1 MIPFTPIRDSAP
13 CASARTRPAA
23 VAKRSARRVLVVLG
37 AVVALG
43 ACDGDELIDPP
54 FRDAVKPRVTVA
66 KGTNQTDTTLVMS
79 VNATDNV
86 GLKTIRV
93 LFSGGVA
100 ASYDTTFTSSIQSAS
115 LALTVRVPSSA
126 PLGST
131 VNIQAVAIDGATNTS
146 DTARLVMTVGN
157 LEPPQAVITSPAA
170 GSPVVSGKALVLSLS
185 ARARYKVRTLGYQI
199 SGAYVTRDS
208 VLYGA
213 PLRDSI
219 SLLDTLTIPDTVR
232 GSVITVTPFIV
243 DSLNQR
249 VLGSGVSY
257 AVQNA
262 TNANTIPVVRA
273 GVTSRLEISDTIF
286 VEATDPVGISSLGY
300 EVRSITGQLIAADS
314 VSSTGAFSTLVR
326 TFQTR
331 LPVTSF
337 PTSVTV
343 TGFARNANG
352 RRDVARY
359 ASGAVRLDTVAVVA
373 GYTKPLPNGGKIADA
388 LYFPRNDRL
397 YLTNIERN
405 QLEVYNLADSSFRQ
419 AINVG
424 SRPWGISAWPRNR
437 DGLMGD
443 TLLIANSGG
452 TNISYVNLNAGATG
466 REVFRYHLPNIVAY
480 SITTVK
486 SSTTDQP
493 ITQRTIY
500 DFSDRPQFL
509 ASTCTGG
516 SSAGSPCQDVIVV
529 YSTTPTP
536 GQSSGFANQG
546 TMRWENLTKRS
557 SHFFFEQA
565 MGQTAGRSDTLE
577 IERFAAAGF
586 GSDSVLLPARQT
598 VVTPNGNFNYSVVVR
613 LDQLAFR
620 DTTYVRNSGD
630 FRRAVVG
637 EGGPVL
643 GSRAMTYDA
652 TMGFDFS
659 TPLPVID
666 RGLSRPLDVTDFIA
680 NSFARVQGV
689 GINFDGELSAV
700 KGDSTYI
707 FDRTLRLQGILQSKS
722 SGGGLDFHPMNKGF
736 NSTPLNTRLSFV
748 ASSEPVIDI
757 FDTYCYQKVASVPIR
772 DPIIGPVR
780 ASIRPNG
787 QIVLIGAT
795 VRGVTLVAL
804 PDTFTTT
811 CN

>member
-1 MIPFTPIRDSAP
+1 MIPFTPIRTSV
-13 CASARTRPAA
+13 RTRPTAA
-23 VAKRSARRVLVVLG
+23 RATASRRVLVALG
-37 AVVALG
+37 AALALG

-66 KGTNQTDTTLVMS
+66 KGLSQSDTTLVMS

-86 GLKTIRV
+86 GLKTIKV
-93 LFSGGVA
+93 LIGGGVA
-100 ASYDTTFTSSIQSAS
+100 ASYDTTFTSSIQTAN

-131 VNIQAVAIDGATNTS
+131 VTIQAIAIDGAKNTS
-146 DTARLVMTVGN
+146 DTASLLMTVGN
-157 LEPPQAVITSPAA
+157 LEPPSTVITSPAA

-185 ARARYKVRTLGYQI
+185 ARARYKVKTLGYQI
-199 SGAYVTRDS
+199 TGAYNTRDS
-208 VLYGA
+208 VQYGA
-213 PLRDSI
+213 PLRDSVAV
-219 SLLDTLTIPDTVR
+219 LDTLTIPDSVR
-232 GSVITVTPFIV
+232 GAVITVTPFIV

-249 VLGSGVSY
+249 VLGNGVSY
-257 AVQNA
+257 SVQNA
-262 TNANTIPVVRA
+262 SNANTIPVVRA
-273 GVTSRLEISDTIF
+273 GVTARLEVSDTIF

-300 EVRSITGQLIAADS
+300 EVRTMAGQLIKADS

-331 LPVTSF
+331 LPVNTF
-337 PTSVTV
+337 PTRVTV
-343 TGFARNANG
+343 TGFARNSNG
-352 RRDVARY
+352 RRDVVRF
-359 ASGAVRLDTVAVVA
+359 ASGAIRLDTVDVVA
-373 GYTKPLPNGGKIADA
+373 GYTRPLPNGGEVADA
-388 LYFPRNDRL
+388 IYFPRRDRL

-424 SRPWGISAWPRNR
+424 SRPWGIAAWPRNR
-437 DGLMGD
+437 DGIMAD
-443 TLLIANSGG
+443 TLVVANSGG
-452 TNISYVNLNAGATG
+452 TNLSYVDLNAGTTG

-486 SSTTDQP
+486 SELTDEN

-500 DFSDRPQFL
+500 DFSDRPQFI
-509 ASTCTGG
+509 ATTCTGG
-516 SSAGSPCQDVIVV
+516 LVAGAPCQDVIVM

-536 GQSSGFANQG
+536 GQSLPFANRG
-546 TMRWENLTKRS
+546 TLRWENVTKRS

-565 MGQTAGRSDTLE
+565 MGQTAGRADTLE

-586 GSDSVLLPARQT
+586 GSDSLLLPARQT
-598 VVTPNGNFNYSVVVR
+598 IVTPNGNFNYSIVVR

-620 DTTYVRNSGD
+620 DTTFVRGSGN
-630 FRRAVVG
+630 FRRAVGG

-643 GSRAMTYDA
+643 GSRAIMYDA
-652 TMGFDFS
+652 TMGFDQS

-680 NSFARVQGV
+680 NTFSRVQGV
-689 GINFDGELSAV
+689 GINFDGELAAV

-707 FDRTLRLQGILQSKS
+707 FDRTLRLQGILQSRS
-722 SGGGLDFHPMNKGF
+722 SGGGLDFHPQNRGL
-736 NSTPLNTRLSFV
+736 NSTPLNTRLAFV
-748 ASSEPVIDI
+748 ASSQPVIDI
-757 FDTYCYQKVASVPIR
+757 FDTYCYQKIASVPIR

-780 ASIRPNG
+780 ASIRPDG
-787 QIVLIGAT
+787 QIVLVAAT
-795 VRGVTLVAL
+795 IRGVTLVAL

-811 CN
+811 CQ

>member
-1 MIPFTPIRDSAP
+1 MIPFTPIRAT
-13 CASARTRPAA
+13 ARTRPAA
-23 VAKRSARRVLVVLG
+23 TSGRVLVVLG
-37 AVVALG
+37 AVAALG
-43 ACDGDELIDPP
+43 ACNGDAVIDPP
-54 FRDAVKPRVTVA
+54 FRDTVKPAVALA
-66 KGTNQTDTTLVMS
+66 KGTAQSDTTLVLS
-79 VNATDNV
+79 VNATDNI
-86 GLKTIRV
+86 GLKTIKV
-93 LFSGGVA
+93 TLSGGVA
-100 ASYDTTFTSSIQSAS
+100 AAYDTTFTTSVQAAT
-115 LALTVRVPSSA
+115 LALTIRVPSSA

-131 VNIQAVAIDGATNTS
+131 VNIRAIAMDGAENWS

-157 LEPPQAVITSPAA
+157 LEPPQAVVTSPAA
-170 GSPVVSGKALVLSLS
+170 GSPVVSGKALVLSIS
-185 ARARYKVRTLGYQI
+185 AKARDKVRTLGYQL
-199 SGAYVTRDS
+199 SGAYSARDS

-213 PLRDSI
+213 PLKDSVG
-219 SLLDTLTIPDTVR
+219 LLDTLTIPDTVK
-232 GSVITVTPFIV
+232 GASITVTPFII

-249 VLGSGVSY
+249 VSGTPVSY
-257 AVQNA
+257 AVQSA
-262 TNANTIPVVRA
+262 ANANTIPIVHT
-273 GVTSRLEISDTIF
+273 GVTSRLEVSDTIF
-286 VEATDPVGISSLGY
+286 VEATDPVGISTLGY
-300 EVRSITGQLIAADS
+300 EVRTLTGALITADS
-314 VSSTGAFSTLVR
+314 ISSTGGFSTLVR
-326 TFQTR
+326 TFRTR
-331 LPVTSF
+331 LPVTVF
-337 PTSVTV
+337 PTTVTI

-352 RRDVARY
+352 RRDVERFT
-359 ASGAVRLDTVAVVA
+359 SGATRLDTVAVVA
-373 GYTKPLPNGGKIADA
+373 GYTNPLPNGGQIADA

-405 QLEVYNLADSSFRQ
+405 QLEVFNLADSSFKA

-424 SRPWGISAWPRNR
+424 SRPWGISAWPRSR
-437 DGLMGD
+437 SGDMGD
-443 TLLIANSGG
+443 TLLVANSGG
-452 TNISYVNLNAGATG
+452 TNISYVNLLTGTTG
-466 REVFRYHLPNIVAY
+466 REVFRYALPNIVAY

-486 SSTTDQP
+486 SNTTDEP
-493 ITQRTIY
+493 ITQRTVY
-500 DFSDRPQFL
+500 DFSDRPQFI

-516 SSAGSPCQDVIVV
+516 TVPGSPCQDVIVV

-536 GQSSGFANQG
+536 GQSTPFAKQG
-546 TMRWENLTKRS
+546 TMRWENLTRRT

-565 MGQTAGRSDTLE
+565 MGQSAGRSDTLE

-586 GSDSVLLPARQT
+586 GSDSLLLPARQT
-598 VVTPNGNFNYSVVVR
+598 IVTPSGTFNYSVVVR

-620 DTTYVRNSGD
+620 DTTFVRNSGN
-630 FRRAVVG
+630 FRRVVVG

-652 TMGFDFS
+652 TMGLDQS

-680 NSFARVQGV
+680 NTFSRVQGV

-722 SGGGLDFHPMNKGF
+722 GIGGLDFHP
-736 NSTPLNTRLSFV
+736 LNTGPNSNPLRTRLAFV
-748 ASSEPVIDI
+748 ASSDAVIDI
-757 FDTYCYQKVASVPIR
+757 FDTYCYQKIASIPIR
-772 DPIIGPVR
+772 DPIVGPVR

-811 CN
+811 CQ

>member
-1 MIPFTPIRDSAP
+1 MIPFTPLRTSV
-13 CASARTRPAA
+13 RTRPTTSQAFA
-23 VAKRSARRVLVVLG
+23 SRRVLVALG
-37 AVVALG
+37 AMLALG

-66 KGTNQTDTTLVMS
+66 KGLSQSDTTLVMS

-86 GLKTIRV
+86 GLKTIKV
-93 LFSGGVA
+93 LIGGGVA
-100 ASYDTTFTSSIQSAS
+100 ASYDTTFTSSIQTAT

-131 VNIQAVAIDGATNTS
+131 VTIQAIAIDGAKNTS
-146 DTARLVMTVGN
+146 DTASLLMTVGN
-157 LEPPQAVITSPAA
+157 LEPPSTVITSPAA

-185 ARARYKVRTLGYQI
+185 ARARYKVKTLGYQI
-199 SGAYVTRDS
+199 AGAYNTRDS
-208 VLYGA
+208 VQYGA
-213 PLRDSI
+213 PLRDSV
-219 SLLDTLTIPDTVR
+219 SVLDTLTIPDSVR

-249 VLGSGVSY
+249 VLGTGVSY
-257 AVQNA
+257 SVQNA
-262 TNANTIPVVRA
+262 SNANTIPVVRA
-273 GVTSRLEISDTIF
+273 GVTARLEVSDTIF

-300 EVRSITGQLIAADS
+300 EVRTISGQLVTADS

-331 LPVTSF
+331 LPVTTF
-337 PTSVTV
+337 PTRVTV
-343 TGFARNANG
+343 TGFARNSNG
-352 RRDVARY
+352 RRDVVRY
-359 ASGAVRLDTVAVVA
+359 TSGAVRLDTVDVVA
-373 GYTKPLPNGGKIADA
+373 GYTRPLPNGGEVADA
-388 LYFPRNDRL
+388 IYFPRRDRL

-424 SRPWGISAWPRNR
+424 SRPWGIAAWPRNR
-437 DGLMGD
+437 DGVMAD
-443 TLLIANSGG
+443 TLVVANSGG
-452 TNISYVNLNAGATG
+452 TNLSYVDLNAGTTG

-486 SSTTDQP
+486 SELTDEN

-500 DFSDRPQFL
+500 DFSDRPQFI
-509 ASTCTGG
+509 ATTCTGG
-516 SSAGSPCQDVIVV
+516 LVAGAPCQDVIVM

-536 GQSSGFANQG
+536 GQSLPFANRG
-546 TMRWENLTKRS
+546 TLRWENVTKRS

-565 MGQTAGRSDTLE
+565 MGQTAGRADTLE

-586 GSDSVLLPARQT
+586 GSDSLLLPARQT
-598 VVTPNGNFNYSVVVR
+598 IVTPNGNFNYSIVVR

-620 DTTYVRNSGD
+620 DTTFVRGSGN
-630 FRRAVVG
+630 FRRAVGG

-643 GSRAMTYDA
+643 GSRAIMYDA
-652 TMGFDFS
+652 TMGFDQS

-680 NSFARVQGV
+680 NTFSRVQGV
-689 GINFDGELSAV
+689 GINFDGELAAV

-707 FDRTLRLQGILQSKS
+707 FDRTLRLQGILQSRS
-722 SGGGLDFHPMNKGF
+722 SGGGLDFHPFNRGL
-736 NSTPLNTRLSFV
+736 NSTPLNTRLAFV
-748 ASSEPVIDI
+748 ASSQPVIDI
-757 FDTYCYQKVASVPIR
+757 FDTYCYQKIASVPIR

-780 ASIRPNG
+780 ASIRPDG
-787 QIVLIGAT
+787 QIVLIAAT
-795 VRGVTLVAL
+795 IRGVT
-804 PDTFTTT
+804 
-811 CN
+811 

>member
-1 MIPFTPIRDSAP
+1 MIPFTPIRAT
-13 CASARTRPAA
+13 ARTRPAA
-23 VAKRSARRVLVVLG
+23 VTTGSARRVLVALG

-43 ACDGDELIDPP
+43 ACNGDEVIDPP
-54 FRDAVKPRVTVA
+54 FRDAVKPRVSVV
-66 KGTNQTDTTLVMS
+66 KGNSQSDSALVMS
-79 VNATDNV
+79 VSATDNV

-93 LFSGGVA
+93 LISGGVA
-100 ASYDTTFTSSIQSAS
+100 ASYDTTFTSSVQAAN
-115 LALTVRVPSSA
+115 LALTIKVPSSA

-131 VNIQAVAIDGATNTS
+131 VNIVAIAIDGAKNTS
-146 DTARLVMTVGN
+146 DTARLIMTVGN

-185 ARARYKVRTLGYQI
+185 ARARYKVRTLGYQVA
-199 SGAYVTRDS
+199 GAYTIRDS

-219 SLLDTLTIPDTVR
+219 SLLDTLTIPDSVK
-232 GSVITVTPFIV
+232 GPVITVTPFIV

-249 VLGSGVSY
+249 VLGNAVSY
-257 AVQNA
+257 AVQSA
-262 TNANTIPVVRA
+262 ANANTIPVVRS
-273 GVTSRLEISDTIF
+273 GVTSRMEIKDTIF
-286 VEATDPVGISSLGY
+286 IEASDPVGISSLGY
-300 EVRSITGQLIAADS
+300 EVRSITGQLITADS
-314 VSSTGAFSTLVR
+314 ISSTGAFSTLLR
-326 TFQTR
+326 TFRTR
-331 LPVTSF
+331 LPVTTF
-337 PTSVTV
+337 PTIVTV

-352 RRDVARY
+352 RRDVTRY
-359 ASGAVRLDTVAVVA
+359 ASGALRLDTVAVVA
-373 GYTKPLPNGGKIADA
+373 GFTNPLPNGGKVADA

-405 QLEVYNLADSSFRQ
+405 QLEVFHLADSSFRQ

-424 SRPWGISAWPRNR
+424 SRPWGLSAWPRNR
-437 DGLMGD
+437 DGVMAD
-443 TLLIANSGG
+443 TLLVANSGG
-452 TNISYVNLNAGATG
+452 TNLSYVDLNAGSTG
-466 REVFRYHLPNIVAY
+466 REVFRYHLPNIVVY

-486 SSTTDQP
+486 SATTDQN
-493 ITQRTIY
+493 ITQRTVY
-500 DFSDRPQFL
+500 DFSDRPQFI
-509 ASTCTGG
+509 ATTCTGG
-516 SSAGSPCQDVIVV
+516 TVVGSPCQDVIAV

-536 GQSSGFANQG
+536 GQSTPFASQG
-546 TMRWENLTKRS
+546 TMRWENLTRRT

-586 GSDSVLLPARQT
+586 GSDSLLLPAKQAI
-598 VVTPNGNFNYSVVVR
+598 VTPSGTFNYSIVAR

-620 DTTYVRNSGD
+620 DTTYVRNSGN

-637 EGGPVL
+637 EGGAVL

-652 TMGFDFS
+652 TMGFDL
-659 TPLPVID
+659 TPPLPVID

-680 NSFARVQGV
+680 NTFARVQGV

-707 FDRTLRLQGILQSKS
+707 FDRTLRLQGILQSRS
-722 SGGGLDFHPMNKGF
+722 SGGGLDFHPLNRGL
-736 NSTPLNTRLSFV
+736 NSTPLRTRLAFV
-748 ASSEPVIDI
+748 ASSEAVIDI
-757 FDTYCYQKVASVPIR
+757 FDTYCYQKIASVPIR

-787 QIVLIGAT
+787 QIVLVGAT

-804 PDTFTTT
+804 PDDFTTT
-811 CN
+811 CQ